1 MYTDQ
6 TSSTSHANAAQ
17 LNSVDNAK
25 PRCSTRMS
33 VTENEDMPDVLNR
46 CGRRLA
52 GEAGATRKSPDTSS
66 EARKQKLRSQRQSL
80 LPAPAAQ
87 NTAIQLVR

>member
-46 CGRRLA
+46 GRRLA
-52 GEAGATRKSPDTSS
+52 GEAATRSPDTSS